1 MWDTIHHAA
10 SHLVK
15 RSKDVDFR
23 AYMAPDNG
31 GQYPIFKGPTGAQFT
46 IFALT
51 VFFGFTFVGLLQ
63 YTFKLLLTLTVV
75 EEPPA
80 VYLPLSE
87 DTEALNATPKPHLT
101 RLEADRVFITS
112 SIRGT
117 LRHLRREAGI
127 WSPWRGLVPH
137 IVFALS
143 NIFVRAVIISI
154 LEIIMPLRLAAMIG
168 GIASMVA
175 LSRFALV
182 CTHIMI
188 SAPQSTRWWT
198 CYQNTPWDQAKKT
211 IPAVLIWA
219 VALQLVAELSIEA
232 TKKGIPSA
240 IRITIF
246 CTDILL
252 YILIA
257 IPATI
262 LLVRVQASVLSDDI
276 ATIVPFDKTF
286 GQDTSDTDGFLT
298 VQKAINSINCA
309 VFKRVCTFLVKSV
322 PLLIATSS
330 IIVVS
335 CVVMFYSWL
344 PSELSFQ

>member
-1 MWDTIHHAA
+1 MA
-10 SHLVK
+10 S
-15 RSKDVDFR
+15 
-23 AYMAPDNG
+23 DNG
-31 GQYPIFKGPTGAQFT
+31 DQPPLFKGPTGARFT
-46 IFALT
+46 ILVLT
-51 VFFGFTFVGLLQ
+51 VLFGFTFVGLLQ

-80 VYLPLSE
+80 VYLQ

-101 RLEADRVFITS
+101 RPEADRVFITS

-127 WSPWRGLVPH
+127 WSPWRGLGPH
-137 IVFALS
+137 IVFALA
-143 NIFVRAVIISI
+143 NIFARAIIISI
-154 LEIIMPLRLAAMIG
+154 LETIMPLRLAVMIG
-168 GIASMVA
+168 GIASMVP
-175 LSRFALV
+175 LSRLALV

-188 SAPQSTRWWT
+188 SAPQATRWWT
-198 CYQNTPWDQAKKT
+198 RYQKTPWDQAKKT

-232 TKKGIPSA
+232 TKKDISSV

-262 LLVRVQASVLSDDI
+262 ILVRVQASLLSDDI

-309 VFKRVCTFLVKSV
+309 VFKRVCIFLVKSV
-322 PLLIATSS
+322 PVLIATSS
-330 IIVVS
+330 IIVVL
-335 CVVMFYSWL
+335 CVMMFYSWL
-344 PSELSFQ
+344 PSEPSSQ